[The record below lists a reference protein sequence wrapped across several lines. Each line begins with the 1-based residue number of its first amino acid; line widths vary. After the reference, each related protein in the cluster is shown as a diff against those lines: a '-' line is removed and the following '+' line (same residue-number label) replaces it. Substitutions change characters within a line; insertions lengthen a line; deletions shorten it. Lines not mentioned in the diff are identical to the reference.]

1 MLDVSPRKVTVHRMR
16 GLCGVNKHIFVSA
29 VLLTALLCAS
39 PALAYLPPDPHTN
52 RAAPR
57 QIDSAADLP
66 GMSMVS
72 VDSPA
77 YYFHLGVSLAREA
90 MQVADLA
97 KSQAESLLLAAE
109 GMLHDAMFQ
118 ATAAQ
123 AKADHAGKIS
133 RQWALDLL
141 ISQESLDRGMVD
153 MLAFSPRDPS
163 ASQDLSLWVAQIG
176 EYRQAQYASLT
187 ESVATYASLVAA
199 SQNRYEAAKDS
210 LSQAVAA
217 SSTAFQAVVKAQE
230 SLDTILGQ
238 KMSYQTV
245 VASDGCPVEVPYG
258 TLREYDGTVWGLCAR
273 SVALA
278 ATPEAAL
285 AIKYAFRALGSDYAC
300 DAISRYGA
308 FSYDCSSLVARSY
321 GTGAG
326 LPILD
331 SMLTFSTRNMVP
343 WGGGEMVSWLTPVSP
358 AEALPGDVVLYDT
371 FKVDTRHA
379 VIMLAD
385 GMMLHTDSC
394 GDVAHIRKFWG
405 FENSYY
411 YDYLGS
417 RRIVS

>member
-16 GLCGVNKHIFVSA
+16 GSYGVRKHVFVSA
-29 VLLTALLCAS
+29 VLLTTLLCAS
-39 PALAYLPPDPHTN
+39 PAVAYFPPDPHTG
-52 RAAPR
+52 RAALP
-57 QIDSAADLP
+57 QIDSVADLP

-72 VDSPA
+72 VHSPV
-77 YYFHLGVSLAREA
+77 YYLHLEVSLAREA

-97 KSQAESLLLAAE
+97 KSQAESLLSAEE

-118 ATAAQ
+118 VTAAQ

-133 RQWALDLL
+133 RQWSLDLL

-163 ASQDLSLWVAQIG
+163 AAQDLSLWAEQIG

-187 ESVATYASLVAA
+187 GSVGIYVSLVTAA
-199 SQNRYEAAKDS
+199 QNRYETAKNS
-210 LSQAVAA
+210 LSQTVAALSTAVQAVA
-217 SSTAFQAVVKAQE
+217 KAQE
-230 SLDTILGQ
+230 NLDTILGQ

-245 VASDGCPVEVPYG
+245 VSPDGCPVEVPYG

-300 DAISRYGA
+300 DAVSRHGA

-371 FKVDTRHA
+371 FKVDTRHS

-405 FENSYY
+405 FENSHY

-417 RRIVS
+417 RRVVS